1 MLREKL
7 KITSFD
13 WIVKQYQW
21 YSLPIAGWFLKYQH
35 KIPYKVF
42 IKKFDRKVELFL
54 FIVVSIPVMNAFTIK
69 DLENL
74 SGIKAHTI
82 RIWEQRYNFLKPQR
96 TTTNIRYYTNDELK
110 TVLNIALLNKYG
122 FKISHIDRMRP
133 QEIREKILSLGDA
146 RAVQERIINE
156 LVQEM
161 VDLEMDRFEKILTN
175 YIASKGIERTVIQ
188 IIFPFLEKIG
198 ILWQTGHINPAQE
211 HLVTNIIRQKLIVGI
226 ETTVSPVK
234 VNKTFLLFLPEG
246 EHHELGLLF
255 MYYLLKSRGA
265 NVIYLGANVP
275 VKDVEHVIRLKR
287 PDIIFVHLTA
297 TSTHFNFE
305 KFLTNVENRFL
316 GTRTVVSGLLTQH
329 YRKKVPDSVQFKKSL
344 SEVMEFLSAL

>member
-1 MLREKL
+1 
-7 KITSFD
+7 
-13 WIVKQYQW
+13 
-21 YSLPIAGWFLKYQH
+21 
-35 KIPYKVF
+35 
-42 IKKFDRKVELFL
+42 
-54 FIVVSIPVMNAFTIK
+54 MNAFTIK

-96 TTTNIRYYTNDELK
+96 TNTNIRYYSNDELK

-122 FKISHIDRMRP
+122 FKISHIDRMQP
-133 QEIREKILSLGDA
+133 QEIREKILSLGDT
-146 RAVQERIINE
+146 RAIQERIIND

-161 VDLEMDRFEKILTN
+161 IDLEMERFEKILAN
-175 YIASKGIERTVIQ
+175 YIAAKGIERTVIQ

-226 ETTVSPVK
+226 ETTVSHIK
-234 VNKTFLLFLPEG
+234 LDKTFLLFLPEG

-265 NVIYLGANVP
+265 RTIYLGANVP
-275 VKDVEHVIRLKR
+275 LKDAEHVIKLKK
-287 PDIIFVHLTA
+287 PDIVFVHLTA
-297 TSTHFNFE
+297 TASSFNFE
-305 KFLTNVENRFL
+305 KFLNNVEQRFGSV
-316 GTRTVVSGLLTQH
+316 GTIISGQLTQQ
-329 YRKKVPDSVQFKKSL
+329 YKKRIPASVQFKRSL
-344 SEVMEFLSAL
+344 SEVMEYLSTL